1 MLWVKGKTPV
11 HTEVLFEYLEYY
23 PNRSV
28 ALELV
33 EGFSRG
39 FRLQYTGPRVS
50 ISSQNLV
57 SANQYKAETLNKLQK
72 EVSLGR
78 MLGPFLSKPIS
89 TLRIS
94 PIGLVPKQDG
104 GWRLITHLSYP
115 PENSINH
122 YIDPDLCKVKYSSLD
137 NVLGMIYKLGKHA
150 KLGKIDISSAF
161 RLLIVNPADFDLLGI
176 CFDGKYYI
184 DKCLPMGCSIS
195 CSLFEKFSTFLHWL
209 VEVKSGLKTLDHYLD
224 DFIFAGSDSTSD
236 CSVLMNCFLHVSEEL
251 GIPIAENKT
260 TGPTTVLSF
269 LGFIIDTDLMM
280 VRIPQDKLERL
291 HVSLTSILSKKKIT
305 LKELESVTGLMAFC
319 SRAIPS
325 ARAFLRRFYDLIAS
339 VKSGKPYHFIR
350 ITGEVKQD
358 ILVWLQFLRHFNG
371 ECFIPEDY
379 WFSNQTL
386 QLYTDSSGNPDL
398 GCGAYFNGHWVQFHW
413 PCSWS
418 NCSILKNMSLLEL
431 IPIILSLFIWSD
443 KLANKKVSFYIDN
456 QALVSIINKRTSKDK
471 QIMKLIRPLVFK
483 TMLYNIQ
490 FKALHIEGSKNVIAD
505 ALSRFQME
513 RFRVLSPHAD
523 KWPAAI
529 PPEFM
534 NIISEL

>member
-1 MLWVKGKTPV
+1 MLRPPSDNALHSKLWVKGKTPV

-39 FRLQYTGPRVS
+39 FPLQYTGPRVS

-137 NVLGMIYKLGKHA
+137 NVLGVIYKLGKHA
-150 KLGKIDISSAF
+150 KLGKNDISSAF

-236 CSVLMNCFLHVSEEL
+236 CSVLMNCFLYVSEEL

-339 VKSGKPYHFIR
+339 V
-350 ITGEVKQD
+350 
-358 ILVWLQFLRHFNG
+358 
-371 ECFIPEDY
+371 
-379 WFSNQTL
+379 
-386 QLYTDSSGNPDL
+386 
-398 GCGAYFNGHWVQFHW
+398 
-413 PCSWS
+413 
-418 NCSILKNMSLLEL
+418 
-431 IPIILSLFIWSD
+431 
-443 KLANKKVSFYIDN
+443 
-456 QALVSIINKRTSKDK
+456 
-471 QIMKLIRPLVFK
+471 
-483 TMLYNIQ
+483 
-490 FKALHIEGSKNVIAD
+490 
-505 ALSRFQME
+505 
-513 RFRVLSPHAD
+513 
-523 KWPAAI
+523 
-529 PPEFM
+529 
-534 NIISEL
+534 